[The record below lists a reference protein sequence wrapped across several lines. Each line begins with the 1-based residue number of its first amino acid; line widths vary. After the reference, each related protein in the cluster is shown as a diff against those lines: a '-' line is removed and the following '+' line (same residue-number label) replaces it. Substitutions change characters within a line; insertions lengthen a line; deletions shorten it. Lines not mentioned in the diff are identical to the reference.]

1 MIRDFHRAFV
11 VIQMV
16 SRLNLDGNAKRRRFQ
31 VTLSAK
37 EQPFRYGR
45 ARICGLT
52 MATYLF
58 KGYGVSKKES
68 LLVVAVRESPTC
80 LSNFLYSHGFCA

>member
-31 VTLSAK
+31 VSLRERATLSLRKGAHMRSDNGDV
-37 EQPFRYGR
+37 PF
-45 ARICGLT
+45 
-52 MATYLF
+52 
-58 KGYGVSKKES
+58 
-68 LLVVAVRESPTC
+68 
-80 LSNFLYSHGFCA
+80 